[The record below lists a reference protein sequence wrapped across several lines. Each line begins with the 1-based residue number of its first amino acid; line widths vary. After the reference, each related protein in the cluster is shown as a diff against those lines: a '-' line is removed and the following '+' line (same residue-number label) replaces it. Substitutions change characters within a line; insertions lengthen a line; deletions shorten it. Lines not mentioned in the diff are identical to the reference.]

1 MDDPVKP
8 GDGNGGRAAA
18 GDPAPDDQLSEL
30 RGLLL
35 AADEK
40 EVVRLQQRLEDPQ
53 TRAEDVSRVLA
64 EAVTIRSQEDRQLT
78 DALMPTVE
86 EAIVRSVNKNPEV
99 LVDALFPVMG
109 PAIRKS
115 ISNTLAEMLESLNRT
130 LGQSFSVQGFQWRI
144 EAWRT
149 GKSFSEVVLLRTLV
163 FRVEQVFLI
172 HRKTGL
178 LLQHVH
184 SGGAGIQDADMI
196 SGMLTAIRDFVNDSF
211 GGKEAGGL
219 DSFRVGEFTVWVEQ
233 GPLAVLAGVIRGNP
247 PRELRGVFS
256 EAIEKIHRDQARALA
271 EFQGDAAPFER
282 SREDLEACL
291 KTQQQP
297 GAVGAPGARSRRSRR
312 PLWAALAV
320 VLALLAVLM
329 FFSVR
334 RSRRWES
341 YLAGLAAQPG
351 IVVSA
356 AGRRDG
362 KFFVT
367 GLRDPVAADPAAL
380 LAPSKLRPEDVH
392 ATWKPYQ
399 GLEPE
404 LVVTRARSLL
414 EAPDSVTLRVGDG
427 VLFATGAAPHA
438 WIAEA
443 RRRSRAIPGVTQFD
457 DRGLT
462 DSDAKSFEAARAA
475 LEGKLI
481 LFARGSSELT
491 PSETAKLADLAR
503 ELTRLTALAAAAG
516 REIRS
521 EVVGRGDS
529 EGTNETNL
537 ALSRRRAERV
547 IAALRAEGLETLTLA
562 ATGIGATQPLRQE
575 LTEEDKQ
582 LNRSVSFRVVP
593 AER

>member
-1 MDDPVKP
+1 MDDAVKP
-8 GDGNGGRAAA
+8 E
-18 GDPAPDDQLSEL
+18 PAPDDPVSEL

-35 AADEK
+35 AADEA

-53 TRAEDVSRVLA
+53 SRAEDVSRVLP

-86 EAIVRSVNKNPEV
+86 EAIVRSVRRNPEV

-115 ISNTLAEMLESLNRT
+115 IANTLAEMLESLNTT
-130 LGQSFSVQGFQWRI
+130 LGQSFSAQGFKWRV

-149 GKSFSEVVLLRTLV
+149 GKSFSEVVLLRTLL

-178 LLQHVH
+178 LLQHV
-184 SGGAGIQDADMI
+184 SAGGAGVQDTDMI
-196 SGMLTAIRDFVNDSF
+196 SGMLTAIRDFVHDSF
-211 GGKEAGGL
+211 GGVEADGL
-219 DSFRVGEFTVWVEQ
+219 HAFQVGQFTVWVEQ
-233 GPLAVLAGVIRGNP
+233 GPLAIVAGVIRGNP
-247 PRELRGVFS
+247 PRELRGVFT
-256 EAIEKIHRDQARALA
+256 EAIEKIHHDQARALA

-291 KTQQQP
+291 KTQQQA
-297 GAVGAPGARSRRSRR
+297 GVVGAPGARGKRSRR

-320 VLALLAVLM
+320 VLAVLGLLAFL
-329 FFSVR
+329 SVR
-334 RSRRWES
+334 RTRRWDS
-341 YLAGLAAQPG
+341 YLARLGAQPG

-356 AGRRDG
+356 TGRRDG

-367 GLRDPVAADPAAL
+367 GLRDPLAADPAAL
-380 LAPSKLRPEDVH
+380 LPASNLRREDVRG
-392 ATWKPYQ
+392 AWKPYQ
-399 GLEPE
+399 SLEPE
-404 LVVTRARSLL
+404 LIAARARSLL
-414 EAPDSVTLRVGDG
+414 EAPGSVTLRVQDG
-427 VLFATGAAPHA
+427 ALIATGAAPHA

-443 RRRSRAIPGVTQFD
+443 GSRWRSVPGVARFD
-457 DRGLT
+457 NRGLT
-462 DSDAKSFEAARAA
+462 DSDSKSFEAARAA

-491 PSETAKLADLAR
+491 PAETAKLADVAR
-503 ELTRLTALAAAAG
+503 DLSRLPALAAATG
-516 REIRS
+516 REFRG

-529 EGTNETNL
+529 EGTSETNL

-547 IAALRAEGLETLTLA
+547 LAALRDGGLETKNLA
-562 ATGIGATQPLRQE
+562 VAGVGATQPLRE
-575 LTEEDKQ
+575 ERTEEDKQ
-582 LNRSVSFRVVP
+582 LNRSVSFRIVP
-593 AER
+593 VER